1 VGLTGEF
8 FNNIDVKG
16 RLSIPAKMRA
26 LLQEEFGDS
35 ELVVT
40 RTSEALVAYPLSRW
54 EKIKAEVEAMPNGA
68 DKDVIYRSR
77 ISPAA
82 QSGFDSQG
90 RIAIPASLR
99 SIARLEKEVVI
110 VGLSDKIE
118 LWSHVRFVEQ
128 MERSE
133 ERLRNMT
140 DKLGELG
147 F

>member
-1 VGLTGEF
+1 MGLTGEF
-8 FNNIDVKG
+8 FNNIDAKG

-26 LLQEEFGDS
+26 SLQEEFGDNQ
-35 ELVVT
+35 LVVT

-54 EKIKAEVEAMPNGA
+54 EKIKADVEAMPNGA

-82 QSGFDSQG
+82 PSGFDSQG
-90 RIAIPASLR
+90 RISIPASLR
-99 SIARLEKEVVI
+99 SIARLEKEVVV

-118 LWSHVRFVEQ
+118 LWSHVRFVDQ

-133 ERLRNMT
+133 ERLRGMSAQ
-140 DKLGELG
+140 LGELG

>member
-8 FNNIDVKG
+8 FNNIDAKG

-110 VGLSDKIE
+110 VGLADKIE